1 MLRNPDTTTTEIPRS
16 ARSRVRLPAGFAPAR
31 LFQGWGPE
39 LGR

>member
-1 MLRNPDTTTTEIPRS
+1 MTRSPDITNTELPRT
-16 ARSRVRLPAGFAPAR
+16 ARSRVRLPEHFAPAR